1 MAIWNPWHGCHK
13 TSEGCLHCYMFR
25 RDESIGKVSTIVQKT
40 ADFGLALAKRRDGS
54 YVLGPGERVYVCMT
68 SDFFVEEADF
78 WRPQIWDMIRARR
91 DLAFTIITKRI
102 ARFRASLP
110 EDWGEGWEHVT
121 LCSTCENQKR
131 ADERLPILISLP
143 LRHREMIAEPLLGPL
158 EIREFL
164 KTGKIEHVTCGGES
178 GPDARECRYE
188 WVLSLRDQC
197 AGEGVPFHFKQT
209 GANFVKDGRVYKIP
223 RELQHEQARKANI
236 DLL

>member
-40 ADFGLALAKRRDGS
+40 ADFGLALAK
-54 YVLGPGERVYVCMT
+54 
-68 SDFFVEEADF
+68 
-78 WRPQIWDMIRARR
+78 RR

-158 EIREFL
+158 GIREFL
-164 KTGKIEHVTCGGES
+164 KTGRIEHVTCGGES

-197 AGEGVPFHFKQT
+197 AEEDVPFHFKQT
-209 GANFVKDGRVYKIP
+209 GANFVKDGRAYRIP
-223 RELQHEQARKANI
+223 REFQHEQARKANI

>member
-158 EIREFL
+158 GIREFL
-164 KTGKIEHVTCGGES
+164 KTGRIEHVTCGGES

-197 AGEGVPFHFKQT
+197 AEEDVPFHFKQT
-209 GANFVKDGRVYKIP
+209 GANFVKDGRAYRIP
-223 RELQHEQARKANI
+223 REFQHEQARKANI